1 MTTSDSSVMTFSRG
15 FGLGCTN
22 GVAFASASLMTLKAV
37 VAGEVHCSAWLFVP
51 QIIQGYQDSST
62 LGNEPV
68 VEVHQV
74 QQCPQLT

>member
-1 MTTSDSSVMTFSRG
+1 MTSDSSVMTFSRG

-74 QQCPQLT
+74 QQFRQLT